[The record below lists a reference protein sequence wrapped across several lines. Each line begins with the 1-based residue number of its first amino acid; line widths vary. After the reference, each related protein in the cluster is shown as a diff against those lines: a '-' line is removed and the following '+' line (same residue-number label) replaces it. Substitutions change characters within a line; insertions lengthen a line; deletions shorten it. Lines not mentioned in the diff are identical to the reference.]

1 MAGGKGERLKP
12 LTLETPKPLIKILG
26 KPILQYNIELLANQG
41 ISKIILSTGY
51 LHEKIENFF
60 KNGEDFGV
68 EITYSVENQ
77 PLGTGGALKN
87 CKEKLD
93 ERFVMLNGDYIANYD
108 FKKTNKFHEKS
119 NAGATLQLVEVED
132 ITGFGVAKL
141 NKGKII
147 EFMEKPT
154 KENAPSK
161 LINAGAYIIEKWAV
175 HIGGGVNYRFGLYDW
190 IMIKDNHIDHAG
202 GIKIA
207 ITRTHEYLKKH
218 NLNLNITIETRN
230 LKEVQEVLEIGGI
243 HQIMFDN
250 MDYDT
255 MREAVKMVNKRY
267 ITEASGNIT
276 LENARKKAETGVDF
290 ISMGMLTHSVKSMD
304 ISLKAFE

>member
-1 MAGGKGERLKP
+1 MQKISQAFILAGGKGERLKP

-93 ERFVMLNGDYIANYD
+93 ERFVMLNGDNIANYD

-175 HIGGGVNYRFGLYDW
+175 ELIPDGFNLIEKTMFPELAKKGKLC
-190 IMIKDNHIDHAG
+190 
-202 GIKIA
+202 GIKHKGYWFPTDTFERLSTA
-207 ITRTHEYLKKH
+207 EKELKK
-218 NLNLNITIETRN
+218 I
-230 LKEVQEVLEIGGI
+230 Q
-243 HQIMFDN
+243 
-250 MDYDT
+250 
-255 MREAVKMVNKRY
+255 NKH
-267 ITEASGNIT
+267 
-276 LENARKKAETGVDF
+276 L
-290 ISMGMLTHSVKSMD
+290 
-304 ISLKAFE
+304 

>member
-1 MAGGKGERLKP
+1 MEF
-12 LTLETPKPLIKILG
+12 
-26 KPILQYNIELLANQG
+26 LQHPHIQ
-41 ISKIILSTGY
+41 KIIDFAF
-51 LHEKIENFF
+51 E
-60 KNGEDFGV
+60 ED
-68 EITYSVENQ
+68 
-77 PLGTGGALKN
+77 LGTLGDITTIATLPDNHLAKAKLLFKDEGIAAGIALAEHIFK
-87 CKEKLD
+87 KLEPDAKLD
-93 ERFVMLNGDYIANYD
+93 IFIKDGQKVQKGDVGFIVTASYHTLLKAERVILNLMQRMSGIATVTHAVVEELKGLHTRVLD
-108 FKKTNKFHEKS
+108 TRKTTP
-119 NAGATLQLVEVED
+119 GLR
-132 ITGFGVAKL
+132 
-141 NKGKII
+141 
-147 EFMEKPT
+147 
-154 KENAPSK
+154 
-161 LINAGAYIIEKWAV
+161 IIEKWAV